1 MQKKLFFQRSM
12 GFFNAPRGDLFQF
25 LRHVTVLLP
34 SSSGWVS
41 TGLHSA
47 DTTLDATFLKGKVRG
62 TEYVLAVEG
71 LTRRHC
77 FNN

>member
-1 MQKKLFFQRSM
+1 MQKKIVFSTFD
-12 GFFNAPRGDLFQF
+12 GFFNAPRGDLFQV
-25 LRHVTVLLP
+25 LNHVTVLLP

-41 TGLHSA
+41 TRLHSA

-62 TEYVLAVEG
+62 TGYVLAVEG

-77 FNN
+77 FKN